1 MNSGV
6 TPPVAVRGWSCPG
19 KIDLSADD
27 EVRSFEPA
35 AMVVPAAWR
44 DEPDVGVQSPVT
56 DLPSAPLARP
66 VNAGFML
73 QMMQLAVISY

>member
-1 MNSGV
+1 
-6 TPPVAVRGWSCPG
+6 
-19 KIDLSADD
+19 
-27 EVRSFEPA
+27 
-35 AMVVPAAWR
+35 MVVPAAWR